1 MRKGLCM
8 LMTLMCLLVFSCS
21 ALAAGTTVTTFTP
34 FADMDFAA
42 QGYMDIVTAW
52 EEETGNIVED
62 YSGLQDDLF
71 LQQMTDMVSGGK
83 ADIVVVPVG
92 SGLTGKQL
100 VSVDELLA
108 AAPDCGARKM
118 TAMAESDG
126 SILLTPVRLNWEA
139 LYVNTDVL
147 EQNGLSV
154 PTNYEELVTVCAVL
168 AQKGV
173 TPIANALCEW
183 SEIALDC
190 AAMIGAPENQYGQ
203 QPSLDGAKSVLTALT
218 KVGAFGVDPWN
229 LTDEDA
235 KNTFLEGVA
244 AMRFD
249 GSDLAELIGEARQE
263 NVAVVSL
270 SGMDGTAAHQTG
282 RHAELWSGDHPRLL
296 AGQHAPRRGSLSG
309 YAPADRKRRGG
320 FGVARVHDKA
330 GAEHCADDRI
340 RIGLRRAALRPE
352 SRQL

>member
-139 LYVNTDVL
+139 RT
-147 EQNGLSV
+147 S
-154 PTNYEELVTVCAVL
+154 TRTCWRKTVC
-168 AQKGV
+168 
-173 TPIANALCEW
+173 PC
-183 SEIALDC
+183 
-190 AAMIGAPENQYGQ
+190 
-203 QPSLDGAKSVLTALT
+203 
-218 KVGAFGVDPWN
+218 
-229 LTDEDA
+229 
-235 KNTFLEGVA
+235 
-244 AMRFD
+244 
-249 GSDLAELIGEARQE
+249 
-263 NVAVVSL
+263 
-270 SGMDGTAAHQTG
+270 
-282 RHAELWSGDHPRLL
+282 
-296 AGQHAPRRGSLSG
+296 RRITRSW
-309 YAPADRKRRGG
+309 
-320 FGVARVHDKA
+320 
-330 GAEHCADDRI
+330 
-340 RIGLRRAALRPE
+340 
-352 SRQL
+352 